1 MYEVGALAAL
11 DETLPG
17 FRANDFDLYV
27 GSSAGSVVAA
37 LMANGVRPR
46 ELYTI
51 LDEERDD
58 PLNFNRGAV
67 YHKGSF
73 TGATRNLAQFMWAVG
88 KRALMDFRLEW
99 PDLLARS
106 GGDMPAGFFSLA
118 PLEAYMREAFL
129 AKGLSNSFTGTP
141 RPLLVAAIA
150 LDRAE
155 RVVFG
160 QGDLME
166 VPISQAI
173 AASSAIPGFFEP
185 YRIRDRDYVD
195 GDVGYTGH
203 VDLAVDAGASV
214 LVAINP
220 AVPLSLSEPDGPAIR
235 RGGLYAIMEQAGHIS
250 SLNLFNL
257 GLREVKLVHP
267 EVELLVIQPEPRPSP
282 LVGPSMGFE
291 ASRAALR
298 YGYRTVKD
306 WLAGPGTA
314 VAARFALPRS

>member
-1 MYEVGALAAL
+1 
-11 DETLPG
+11 
-17 FRANDFDLYV
+17 
-27 GSSAGSVVAA
+27 
-37 LMANGVRPR
+37 MANGVSPR

-51 LDEERDD
+51 LDEERED
-58 PLNFNRGAV
+58 PLNFHRGAV

-73 TGATRNLAQFMWAVG
+73 AGATRNLAQFMWAVG
-88 KRALMDFRLEW
+88 KRALVDFRLEW

-106 GGDMPAGFFSLA
+106 GGDMPAGFFSLG
-118 PLEAYMREAFL
+118 PLEAYLREAFA
-129 AKGLSNSFTGTP
+129 AKGLSNSFSGTP
-141 RPLLVAAIA
+141 RPLLIAAIA

-160 QGDLME
+160 QGERMG

-185 YRIRDRDYVD
+185 YRIRNRDYVD

-203 VDLAVDAGASV
+203 TDLAVDAGATV
-214 LVAINP
+214 VVAVNP
-220 AVPLSLSEPDGPAIR
+220 AVPQSLNEDDGPEIR
-235 RGGLYAIMEQAGHIS
+235 AGGLYAIMEQTGHIS

-267 EVELLVIQPEPRPSP
+267 EVDILVIQPEPKPSP

-298 YGYRTVKD
+298 YGYATVKQ
-306 WLAGPGTA
+306 WLEGPGAA
-314 VAARFALPRS
+314 VSARFSLPRA